1 MRLLVK
7 KIKKNETTIMETK
20 RLQILATEIFK
31 TVNYIN
37 SSYINIIFTPKIN
50 DKVQPHDIVV
60 RHLST

>member
-20 RLQILATEIFK
+20 RLQVLATEIFK
-31 TVNYIN
+31 TLNDIN
-37 SSYINIIFTPKIN
+37 SSYIKNIFTPKIN
-50 DKVQPHDIVV
+50 AKIRPHAIVA

>member
-20 RLQILATEIFK
+20 RLQVLATEIFK
-31 TVNYIN
+31 TLNDIN
-37 SSYINIIFTPKIN
+37 SSYIKNIFTPKIN
-50 DKVQPHDIVV
+50 AKIRPHTIVA

>member
-60 RHLST
+60 SHLST

>member
-31 TVNYIN
+31 TVNDIN
-37 SSYINIIFTPKIN
+37 SSYIKNIFTPKIN
-50 DKVQPHDIVV
+50 EKVQPHDIVV
-60 RHLST
+60 RHLSK